1 MRDVVIKI
9 DSQEFIENMF
19 AAALKID
26 DYLAIV
32 EAVQQTGFIADKDV
46 FVNKK
51 VLQKGSKKVSTFNT
65 Q

>member
-19 AAALKID
+19 AVALKID

-32 EAVQQTGFIADKDV
+32 EAVQ
-46 FVNKK
+46 
-51 VLQKGSKKVSTFNT
+51 
-65 Q
+65 

>member
-26 DYLAIV
+26 DYLSI
-32 EAVQQTGFIADKDV
+32 I
-46 FVNKK
+46 
-51 VLQKGSKKVSTFNT
+51 
-65 Q
+65 